1 MYHEH
6 RLLLPSEFVLGTIT
20 DIHFMRP
27 YIFAIGAGCFIVGA
41 LATLLFVTLFK
52 TSENG
57 CVSEYKHINPEPDCE
72 IYDQR
77 SEKLQALQ
85 ASLESKVQA
94 LELRSDI
101 DRVSVFTR
109 DLTTRRFAAVN
120 DDKVYILASL
130 LKVPILMS
138 YYKFAE
144 IEPAILSD
152 EIVYSGTPNS
162 YSVQSEI
169 PPEVK
174 LTPGERYTVEALL
187 EQMIIHSD
195 NTASDILTPRMNDAF
210 IQKTLSSLGIQIEN
224 ISGEK
229 EALVTART
237 YANVFRGLYNASF
250 LSREYSEKA
259 LELLTRT
266 TFDKGTRSVIPNHVE
281 IAEKF
286 GERTNV
292 DASGNIVSRQL
303 HDCGI
308 VYANGGASPYTFC
321 IMTEGAEYASLEE
334 VVREIAK
341 EIYAT
346 LGD

>member
-1 MYHEH
+1 MYHEQEPP
-6 RLLLPSEFVLGTIT
+6 LPTEFELGTIMH
-20 DIHFMRP
+20 IHFMRSN
-27 YIFAIGAGCFIVGA
+27 IIAIGAGCFIVGV
-41 LATLLFVTLFK
+41 LATLFFVAIFK
-52 TSENG
+52 TPENG

-85 ASLESKVQA
+85 TSLESKVQA

-101 DRVSVFTR
+101 DRVAVFTR

-120 DDKVYILASL
+120 DDKIFILASL

-152 EIVYSGTPNS
+152 EIVYTGTPNS
-162 YSVQSEI
+162 YSIQTEI

-174 LTPGERYTVEALL
+174 LTPGERYSVEALL

-195 NTASDILTPRMNDAF
+195 NTASDILTPRMNDTF
-210 IQKTLSSLGIQIEN
+210 IQQTLSSLGIQIEN

-266 TFDKGTRSVIPNHVE
+266 TFDKGTRGVIPKQVE

-286 GERTNV
+286 GERTNL

-308 VYANGGASPYTFC
+308 VYANNGMNPYTFC
-321 IMTEGAEYASLEE
+321 IMTEGAEFSALEE
-334 VVREIAK
+334 AVQEIAE
-341 EIYAT
+341 EIYSA
-346 LGD
+346 LKD

>member
-1 MYHEH
+1 
-6 RLLLPSEFVLGTIT
+6 
-20 DIHFMRP
+20 MRP
-27 YIFAIGAGCFIVGA
+27 NFIAVGVGCFLVGA
-41 LATLLFVTLFK
+41 LASLLLVTLLKPT
-52 TSENG
+52 ENG
-57 CVSEYKHINPEPDCE
+57 CISDYKHINPEPDCE

-77 SEKLQALQ
+77 SEKLETLQ
-85 ASLESKVQA
+85 ASLESKVET
-94 LELRSDI
+94 LELRNDI
-101 DRVSVFTR
+101 DRIAVFTR

-120 DDKVYILASL
+120 DDKVFILASL

-152 EIVYSGTPNS
+152 EIVYTGSQSS
-162 YSVQSEI
+162 YSIQSEI

-174 LTPGERYTVEALL
+174 LTPGERYTVEELL

-195 NTASDILTPRMNDAF
+195 NTASDILTPRMNEVF

-229 EALVTART
+229 EALVTARS

-259 LELLTRT
+259 LELLTKT
-266 TFDKGTRSVIPNHVE
+266 TFNKGTRGVIPNNVE

-292 DASGNIVSRQL
+292 DAAGNVVSRQL

-308 VYANGGASPYTFC
+308 VYANNGKSPYTFC
-321 IMTEGAEYASLEE
+321 IMTEGAEFDALEE
-334 VVREIAK
+334 AVQEIAREI
-341 EIYAT
+341 YST
-346 LGD
+346 LSD